1 VGCGEGCDVGCGE
14 GCDVGCGECC
24 GECCGE
30 YCGECCGECRG
41 ECCDVGCGEGCD
53 VGCGECRGECCG
65 VGCGECRGEC
75 CDVGCGGTVAA
86 HAPVRVFEGGSMTEK
101 KRVLLIDMGSLS
113 HATWHMSSGEP
124 DPNWTSDRIVSRVHE
139 LAAGNPHVA
148 VCCDSGS
155 SWRKDIDPTYKA
167 NRPEKQATFFHQ
179 VDLAVSRLKADGFP
193 VWGVK
198 GYEADDLIGTAAVQ
212 AQDHGCEVVIA
223 TADKDLLQLVG
234 PSCTVKSTMTGD
246 MIDADGVAVKL
257 GVTPAQ
263 VRDYLCLVGDASD
276 NVKGADKV
284 GPKTAVKLLA
294 QYGTLHNLL
303 ANLPTDTF
311 TPGLRKAL
319 EDFAPRV
326 ETVQTLISLRY
337 DAPINIGE
345 LLTERAQ
352 PQLLPLDDEP
362 EETEAQTMETTEAV
376 APVTALAPL
385 HPNVIEGEV
394 IPFEMTFEPRN
405 VAEAKELAGIIFES
419 KRFSGYGS
427 APAVFAAIVAGRE
440 LGLQATAA
448 LRSMHIVEGKPTM
461 SADLMRALVL
471 KSGKAQYFRCIE
483 STNEIAT
490 FATKRS
496 DDPDSPEVK
505 ASFTID
511 DAQRAGLVKPRGGWE
526 KYPAAMCVSRAS
538 AKLAR
543 LVYPDVLS
551 GFYTEDEIK
560 GQ

>member
-1 VGCGEGCDVGCGE
+1 V
-14 GCDVGCGECC
+14 
-24 GECCGE
+24 
-30 YCGECCGECRG
+30 
-41 ECCDVGCGEGCD
+41 
-53 VGCGECRGECCG
+53 
-65 VGCGECRGEC
+65 
-75 CDVGCGGTVAA
+75 
-86 HAPVRVFEGGSMTEK
+86 TEK

-155 SWRKDIDPTYKA
+155 SWRKEIDPTYKA

-212 AQDHGCEVVIA
+212 AQDNGCEVVIA

-319 EDFAPRV
+319 EDFSPRV

-352 PQLLPLDDEP
+352 PQLLPMDDEP

-376 APVTALAPL
+376 APVTALAT
-385 HPNVIEGEV
+385 VETQVVTGEV
-394 IPFEMTFEPRN
+394 VPFERTLEPRN
-405 VAEAKELAGIIFES
+405 IPEAKDLAKIVADSRLFVGQF
-419 KRFSGYGS
+419 GT
-427 APAVFAAIVAGRE
+427 PQAVMATIMAGRE
-440 LGLQATAA
+440 MGLQAMAS
-448 LRSMHIVEGKPTM
+448 LRAIHIVEGKPTM

-483 STNEIAT
+483 STNDSAT
-490 FATKRS
+490 FTTKRS
-496 DDPDSPEVK
+496 DDPDAPEVK
-505 ASFTID
+505 ASFTLD

-543 LVYPDVLS
+543 LVYPDVLA
-551 GFYTEDEIK
+551 GIYTPDELEN
-560 GQ
+560 